1 MIFDIEVCLTQS
13 KSGMHDSRSILAII
27 HFSQPQDMGL
37 SLVDFYLMWEQQLSL
52 VISVNRRQRNDKQ
65 KPSFLGMAMGRV
77 SLCLNLPRGPNPR
90 NLNPSRLINGFVF
103 NPQTC
108 PIEPCQPMPNL
119 NAKINLHKP
128 RLETQKKKKKK
139 KPKIMFIHL
148 DQKPKNKSPRSC
160 SSRPE
165 QPPKPQDHYSS
176 IGFKITAHQLYPKP

>member
-1 MIFDIEVCLTQS
+1 
-13 KSGMHDSRSILAII
+13 MHDSRSILAII

-108 PIEPCQPMPNL
+108 PIEPCPPMTNL

-139 KPKIMFIHL
+139 
-148 DQKPKNKSPRSC
+148 NPRSC
-160 SSRPE
+160 SSIQIRN
-165 QPPKPQDHYSS
+165 PKTKVQDHVHQDQSS
-176 IGFKITAHQLYPKP
+176 HQNPKITIHQSDSRSLLINCTQNPKIADHQ